1 MSKEKEVEKFK
12 CLNTLKTLE
21 RNDLHIYEGEEINTF
36 IQNGYFTL
44 IKSDSKAHFYKR
56 FLFSILNKCC
66 SFELSIQRIL
76 FINIL

>member
-1 MSKEKEVEKFK
+1 MHTKALQIHETLQFSNVKEKEVEKLK

-36 IQNGYFTL
+36 IHNGYITL

-56 FLFSILNKCC
+56 FLF
-66 SFELSIQRIL
+66 
-76 FINIL
+76 